1 MIPSRSAVL
10 RFVKW
15 ASMRGR
21 DHLDPIE
28 IPQLSRQAKGV
39 PAIQGRAVTKVDRAE
54 VLAILQPLP
63 LGPVRTTSRY
73 FNARERAATAALRA
87 RTAADQALETDRMT
101 GTDRIPGSSEI
112 ILPQKKGDGRVAQL
126 DRALPSGAAEK
137 STISC
142 KNRGILISVGS
153 QKSEQKRAETH
164 DNWNC
169 ASYENLDRARRVWGA
184 LRVI

>member
-1 MIPSRSAVL
+1 
-10 RFVKW
+10 
-15 ASMRGR
+15 MRGR

-126 DRALPSGAAEK
+126 DRALPSGGTEK
-137 STISC
+137 ARSPC
-142 KNRGILISVGS
+142 KKQGIESFDGS
-153 QKSEQKRAETH
+153 QKDAGNGTATH
-164 DNWNC
+164 DNRNG
-169 ASYENLDRARRVWGA
+169 SRLDHQLMIRLAWGA
-184 LRVI
+184 LRCV